1 MSDDRALLAAIA
13 QPLAAGELPPGA
25 PCEALADRL
34 MLAGAGAA
42 AARWRSWALLPPEPE
57 RLLLAL
63 GEATFLLCEPVDE
76 GQLAWGPVL
85 AALEQQAA
93 ADSLDGLVAAAL
105 QTAAGLP
112 GAEVA
117 DGLVGR
123 LEQAGADR
131 AALRLVEAMWQEQRR
146 FGLNPPALCNRMGR
160 LWRQLGDPFQAELRF
175 RLSLEQ
181 LPEQPLAWFSLARLL
196 LDQGLADRA
205 LHAAERGLQL
215 HPGHGWGL
223 KLRVHALRALGGW
236 GSLEVLRR
244 RGLGPADAAMAAAL
258 EHDLAAFRRRE
269 RRARRLAERSAISA
283 SPAVSEEQKRLA
295 AAILDRSGALLL
307 VQARSASPVI
317 GLIRTGL
324 WPADRPVQPV
334 ASRDPWRVRQELRQA
349 GAEVGEELGLVE
361 VCQAIRPAAVILA
374 RPANRALPIELK
386 LWLEDPSVAW
396 MAPLGLVQPSPE
408 PPDWRGGGWGVWA
421 GAGPGQP

>member
-1 MSDDRALLAAIA
+1 MSDDRALLTAIA

-34 MLAGAGAA
+34 MLAGAAAA

-57 RLLLAL
+57 QLLLAL
-63 GEATFLLCEPVDE
+63 GEATFVLGEPVDG
-76 GQLAWGPVL
+76 GQLTWGPVL

-93 ADSLDGLVAAAL
+93 ADSLDALVATAL
-105 QTAAGLP
+105 QTAALP
-112 GAEVA
+112 AAEVA

-181 LPEQPLAWFSLARLL
+181 LPAQPLAWFFLARLL

-215 HPGHGWGL
+215 HPGHDWGL

-236 GSLEVLRR
+236 GSLEALRR
-244 RGLGPADAAMAAAL
+244 RGLDPADADMVADL
-258 EHDLAAFRRRE
+258 DRDLAAFRRRE
-269 RRARRLAERSAISA
+269 RRAHRLAARSAISA
-283 SPAVSEEQKRLA
+283 SPAVSQELGRLA
-295 AAILDRSGALLL
+295 AAILERSGALLL

-317 GLIRTGL
+317 GLIRAGL

-334 ASRDPWRVRQELRQA
+334 ASRDPWRVRQQLRQA

-374 RPANRALPIELK
+374 RPANRALPIELRV
-386 LWLEDPSVAW
+386 WLEDPSVAW
-396 MAPLGLVQPSPE
+396 MAPLGLVQRSPGT
-408 PPDWRGGGWGVWA
+408 PDWQGGGWGVWA